1 MFDSAHVES
10 TIDTQ
15 TNSSI
20 HLSSSG
26 KIDELIKNLNDI
38 HTKLDEIIK
47 QRTELISN
55 ETESV
60 LSHILQETQQ
70 KQQRLLNY
78 AKQQQIKQDENYQ
91 KLLQEYI
98 SQLDQMKAQELS
110 ELQKELQIYRD
121 QILEESQL
129 KIMTVNEQAN
139 NMKAK
144 ILKDEQQKATEKIDS
159 IMAQIQKMSTD
170 DKLQH
175 LGSEI
180 ITRTNVLTN
189 ANVGTKA
196 PVQHSTFDSEQNIST
211 QNENSAKSQR
221 PNKKKT

>member
-1 MFDSAHVES
+1 M
-10 TIDTQ
+10 
-15 TNSSI
+15 
-20 HLSSSG
+20 
-26 KIDELIKNLNDI
+26 DELIKNLNDI

-60 LSHILQETQQ
+60 LTHILQETQQ

-78 AKQQQIKQDENYQ
+78 AKQQQSKQDENYQ

-98 SQLDQMKAQELS
+98 SHLDQKKAEELS
-110 ELQKELQIYRD
+110 QLQKELQFYRD

-159 IMAQIQKMSTD
+159 VMAQIQKMSTD

-180 ITRTNVLTN
+180 ITKTNVLTN

-196 PVQHSTFDSEQNIST
+196 PGQHYTFESEPNIST
-211 QNENSAKSQR
+211 PNENSAKSQR
-221 PNKKKT
+221 QNKKKT